1 MEDNGCMWAR
11 ILLAFCAGSVFFA
24 VVPIYAPP
32 VVLQWEGIPPF
43 LLGLG
48 AVMVAGALLILAAGF
63 ERGIPLVLASALV
76 GAVLY
81 EVLHALPTYGSEG
94 HWLIARLLVLF
105 TFSYVGLPA
114 AVGAALVG
122 SVHDTVARLRRT
134 RGTP

>member
-1 MEDNGCMWAR
+1 
-11 ILLAFCAGSVFFA
+11 
-24 VVPIYAPP
+24 
-32 VVLQWEGIPPF
+32 

-122 SVHDTVARLRRT
+122 SMHDTVARLRRT